1 MLNFTEWKYDLKV
14 QTDTIYVIGV
24 LVGFGGSAMLIT
36 SLSITAE
43 LVGDNVESSAFIYGA
58 MSFTDKLSTGKNNH
72 HKYNHDISGEV
83 YILNLY
89 LEQILNLFRS
99 CGENSSRYKA

>member
-1 MLNFTEWKYDLKV
+1 MFLYFTEWKYDLKV

-58 MSFTDKLSTGKNNH
+58 MSFTDKLSTGKNNPH
-72 HKYNHDISGEV
+72 NYNHDNYSICNPGLKHELS
-83 YILNLY
+83 NLE
-89 LEQILNLFRS
+89 LI
-99 CGENSSRYKA
+99 

>member
-1 MLNFTEWKYDLKV
+1 M
-14 QTDTIYVIGV
+14 IGV

-58 MSFTDKLSTGKNNH
+58 MSFTDKLSTGKNNP
-72 HKYNHDISGEV
+72 HKYNHDTTIVICNHRLKHELS
-83 YILNLY
+83 NLE
-89 LEQILNLFRS
+89 LI
-99 CGENSSRYKA
+99 

>member
-1 MLNFTEWKYDLKV
+1 M
-14 QTDTIYVIGV
+14 

-58 MSFTDKLSTGKNNH
+58 MSFTDKLSTGKNNP
-72 HKYNHDISGEV
+72 HKHNHDKTIVICNHGLKHELS
-83 YILNLY
+83 NLE
-89 LEQILNLFRS
+89 LI
-99 CGENSSRYKA
+99 

>member
-58 MSFTDKLSTGKNNH
+58 MSFTDKLSTGKNNP
-72 HKYNHDISGEV
+72 HKYKHDTT
-83 YILNLY
+83 IL
-89 LEQILNLFRS
+89 R
-99 CGENSSRYKA
+99 